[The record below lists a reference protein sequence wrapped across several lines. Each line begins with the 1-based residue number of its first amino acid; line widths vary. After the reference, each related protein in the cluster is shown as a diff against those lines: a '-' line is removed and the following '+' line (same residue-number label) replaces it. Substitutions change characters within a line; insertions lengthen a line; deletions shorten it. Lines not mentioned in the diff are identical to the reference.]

1 MEENMTVITDPKTFI
16 LILIGLKNVDQNLK
30 HEIGFIIKSS
40 ESLANKKTRNETEQ
54 LLSKYKNENN
64 THEHRKQQNK

>member
-1 MEENMTVITDPKTFI
+1 MEYDCNNRSQNFYFDFDWP
-16 LILIGLKNVDQNLK
+16 KNVDENLK